1 MRGHISMLAVSG
13 RRSSC
18 CSSLLFKAEFFS
30 LSIAARKERA
40 DLSLCDHFEHP
51 STFKHSCGKPRLARV
66 CQALCFAGASGVMR
80 PHPSPWPRCQGPL
93 VLDPAIVQG
102 HFALSWVLAAG
113 SGDPAPAAS
122 WPHWK
127 KSEPP
132 LSFIWNCVCVCMESM
147 TFSAT

>member
-93 VLDPAIVQG
+93 VLDPATVQG
-102 HFALSWVLAAG
+102 TLLFPG
-113 SGDPAPAAS
+113 SLQLGVVTLHPLPLGRTG
-122 WPHWK
+122 
-127 KSEPP
+127 KSQSHHYR
-132 LSFIWNCVCVCMESM
+132 SFGTVCVSVW
-147 TFSAT
+147 SP

>member
-1 MRGHISMLAVSG
+1 MGCYGGEMSGHISMLVVSG

-30 LSIAARKERA
+30 FSIASTKERA
-40 DLSLCDHFEHP
+40 DLSLCDHSEHP
-51 STFKHSCGKPRLARV
+51 STFQHSCGKPRLAWV
-66 CQALCFAGASGVMR
+66 CQASCFPGASGVMR

-93 VLDPAIVQG
+93 ILDPATVQG

-113 SGDPAPAAS
+113 SGDPAPTAS
-122 WPHWK
+122 WPRWK

-132 LSFIWNCVCVCMESM
+132 LLFIWN
-147 TFSAT
+147 